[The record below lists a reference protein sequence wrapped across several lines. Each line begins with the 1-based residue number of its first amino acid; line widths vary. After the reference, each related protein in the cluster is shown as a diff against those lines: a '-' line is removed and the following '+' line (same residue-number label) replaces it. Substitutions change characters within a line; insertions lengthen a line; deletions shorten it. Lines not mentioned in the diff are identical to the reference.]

1 MSRAIL
7 PLLILA
13 VAGWLWWQRMLTRTA
28 EMLDDDTD
36 YSLQDPYAWSLL
48 RERIPYRDTWD
59 GLRSSTTEYRVL

>member
-13 VAGWLWWQRMLTRTA
+13 VAGWLWWQRTLTRTA

-36 YSLQDPYAWSLL
+36 WLLQDPYPASLQ
-48 RERIPYRDTWD
+48 ERIPYRDTWD
-59 GLRSSTTEYRVL
+59 GLRSSMTEYRVL

>member
-1 MSRAIL
+1 MRLIL

-13 VAGWLWWQRMLTRTA
+13 VAGWLWWQRTLTRTA

-36 YSLQDPYAWSLL
+36 WLLQNPYPASLQ
-48 RERIPYRDTWD
+48 ERIAFRDTWD